1 MTILRWDPLDE
12 LYAFRREMAR
22 RMDASWVPARVVRM
36 VEPGDRA
43 LRLPLDA
50 YATDEEVVIT
60 AAVPGLDP
68 DQVEIS
74 LEDDLLTISGKF
86 QAPLE
91 NVRYLFQERPY
102 GSFSRS
108 VKINVDIDADRA
120 EAKFEKGIL
129 MVILPKAERARPKVI
144 EVKAG

>member
-1 MTILRWDPLDE
+1 MTILRRDPMDD
-12 LYAFRREMAR
+12 LYALRREMAR
-22 RMDASWVPARVVRM
+22 RMGESWVPSRIAQM
-36 VEPGDRA
+36 VDPEEREI
-43 LRLPLDA
+43 RLPLDA

-68 DQVEIS
+68 DQVEIT
-74 LEDDLLTISGKF
+74 LEDDLLTISGEF
-86 QAPLE
+86 RAPLE

-102 GSFSRS
+102 GRFSRS
-108 VKINVDIDADRA
+108 VKINVAINAEGA

-129 MVILPKAERARPKVI
+129 MVILPKSEQARPKVI

>member
-1 MTILRWDPLDE
+1 MTILRWDPMDD
-12 LYAFRREMAR
+12 LYVLRREMAR
-22 RMDASWVPARVVRM
+22 RMGESWVPSRITQII
-36 VEPGDRA
+36 EPEERA

-68 DQVEIS
+68 DQVDIT
-74 LEDDLLTISGKF
+74 LADDLLTISGVLR
-86 QAPLE
+86 APLE

-102 GSFSRS
+102 GKFSRS
-108 VKINVDIDADRA
+108 VRINVGIDAERA

-129 MVILPKAERARPKVI
+129 MVILPKSERARPKVI
-144 EVKAG
+144 EVKAS

>member
-1 MTILRWDPLDE
+1 MDD
-12 LYAFRREMAR
+12 LYALRREMAR
-22 RMDASWVPARVVRM
+22 RMGGSWVPSRITQM
-36 VEPGDRA
+36 VNPEEREM
-43 LRLPLDA
+43 RLPLDA

-68 DQVEIS
+68 DQVEIT
-74 LEDDLLTISGKF
+74 LEDDLLTISGEF
-86 QAPLE
+86 RAPLE

-102 GSFSRS
+102 GRFSRS
-108 VKINVDIDADRA
+108 VKINVAIDAERA

-129 MVILPKAERARPKVI
+129 MVILPKSERAKPKVI